1 MRLEA
6 YVNLKC
12 NNTKESI
19 IYEHEYELYAF
30 IDITRTTLETCF
42 YRALIKLNENEW
54 LVKGPVT

>member
-54 LVKGPVT
+54 LV